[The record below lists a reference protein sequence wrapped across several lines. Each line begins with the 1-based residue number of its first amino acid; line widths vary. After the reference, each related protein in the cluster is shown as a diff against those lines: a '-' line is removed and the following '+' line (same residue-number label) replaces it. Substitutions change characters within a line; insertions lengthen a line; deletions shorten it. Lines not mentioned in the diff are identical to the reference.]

1 VAGRGGDLRFVPVL
15 SDDVDMTSSHRDD
28 DVAFSDILAAAQAGD
43 GRAIEWLF
51 VRLQP
56 RLLRF
61 LNAQEARAADDIAG
75 DLWLAV
81 ATQISAFEGGWSEF
95 RSWVFSIARRRL
107 ADHRRTAVRRRT
119 DVTEA
124 AVFDLRPSS
133 ETTEE
138 LVLDALSGQEA
149 AAMIA
154 SSLRSEQAEVLLL
167 RLLGDLD
174 VDQVARIMN
183 HTPNWVRVTQH
194 RALRNLARRLGTKIA
209 VMR

>member
-1 VAGRGGDLRFVPVL
+1 MFAPVV
-15 SDDVDMTSSHRDD
+15 SDDADMTPSDRDD
-28 DVAFSDILAAAQAGD
+28 DEAFSEILAAAQAGD

-51 VRLQP
+51 IRLQP

-61 LNAQEARAADDIAG
+61 LNAQESRVADDIAG
-75 DLWLAV
+75 EVWLAV
-81 ATQISAFEGGWSEF
+81 ATQISAFEGGWSGF

-107 ADHRRTAVRRRT
+107 ADYRRTAVRRRT
-119 DVTEA
+119 DITEA
-124 AVFDLRPSS
+124 AVFDLRPTA

-138 LVLDALSGQEA
+138 LVVATLTGQEA

-154 SSLRSEQAEVLLL
+154 SSLRSDQADVLLL

-174 VDQVARIMN
+174 VDQVAEIMN

>member
-1 VAGRGGDLRFVPVL
+1 M
-15 SDDVDMTSSHRDD
+15 SDELGMTSPRPDD
-28 DVAFSDILAAAQAGD
+28 DSAFSEVLAAAQTGD
-43 GRAIEWLF
+43 DRSIEWLF

-61 LNAQEARAADDIAG
+61 LNAQETRAADDIAG
-75 DLWLAV
+75 EVWLAV
-81 ATQISAFEGGWSEF
+81 ATQISAFQGGWSDF

-107 ADHRRTAVRRRT
+107 ADYRRTAVRRRT

-133 ETTEE
+133 DSIEE
-138 LVLDALSGQEA
+138 LVLDAMSGQEA

-154 SSLRSEQAEVLLL
+154 SSLRSDQAEVLLL
-167 RLLGDLD
+167 RLLADLD
-174 VDQVARIMN
+174 VDQVAQIMN

-194 RALRNLARRLGTKIA
+194 RALRNLARRVDAKIA

>member
-1 VAGRGGDLRFVPVL
+1 MV
-15 SDDVDMTSSHRDD
+15 SDDAGMAPSDRDD
-28 DVAFSDILAAAQAGD
+28 DEAFGEILAAVQKGD

-61 LNAQEARAADDIAG
+61 LNAQESRAADDIAG
-75 DLWLAV
+75 DVWLAV
-81 ATQISAFEGGWSEF
+81 ATQISTFEGGWSEF

-107 ADHRRTAVRRRT
+107 ADYRRTAVRRRT

-124 AVFDLRPSS
+124 AVFELRPTA

-138 LVLDALSGQEA
+138 LVLSALTGQEA
-149 AAMIA
+149 AALIA
-154 SSLRSEQAEVLLL
+154 SSLRSDQADVLLL

-174 VDQVARIMN
+174 VDQVAQIMN
-183 HTPNWVRVTQH
+183 HTANWVRVTQH

-209 VMR
+209 VTR

>member
-1 VAGRGGDLRFVPVL
+1 
-15 SDDVDMTSSHRDD
+15 MTSSHRDD

-81 ATQISAFEGGWSEF
+81 ATQIAAFEGGWSEF

>member
-81 ATQISAFEGGWSEF
+81 ATQIAAFEGGWSEF

>member
-1 VAGRGGDLRFVPVL
+1 MAGRGGDLRFVPVL

-81 ATQISAFEGGWSEF
+81 ATQIAAFEGGWSEF